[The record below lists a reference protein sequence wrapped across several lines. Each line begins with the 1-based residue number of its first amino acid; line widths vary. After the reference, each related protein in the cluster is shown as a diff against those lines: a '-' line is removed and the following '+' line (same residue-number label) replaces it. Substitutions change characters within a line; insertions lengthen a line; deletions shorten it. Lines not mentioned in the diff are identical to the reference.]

1 MTSHKVSRVIKRQR
15 RGGGHRGSVLR
26 GADRAE
32 GVMDMRILKII
43 LSLSLGMGVGM
54 LITIVITRWSE
65 IKAEAQD
72 MM

>member
-1 MTSHKVSRVIKRQR
+1 M
-15 RGGGHRGSVLR
+15 LR

-32 GVMDMRILKII
+32 GVMDMRLLKII